1 MDDQQLTAVGG
12 DSGNTARLLNADKTV
27 GYGFEVDTQWVLS
40 DNFDA
45 TFNFSYN
52 NTELQDDNLYN
63 AGCFACTINDPLT
76 DQGYSLDGNSLPHA
90 PEWIANFILRYTQ
103 DLGDGEFYAYTD
115 WSYRSEIDF
124 FLYESVEFTGEALLE
139 GGVRTGYKWFSGDYE
154 YEVAAFARNIT
165 DEQVFIGGVDFSN
178 NAGIVNEP
186 RFIGAEFKVSFF

>member
-1 MDDQQLTAVGG
+1 MLDGSGRINATVFYYQMDDQQLTAVGG

-124 FLYESVEFTGEALLE
+124 FLYESVEFTGEALLKVAFVQVTN
-139 GGVRTGYKWFSGDYE
+139 GSLVIMSMKLLHLRAISQMNKFSS
-154 YEVAAFARNIT
+154 V
-165 DEQVFIGGVDFSN
+165 V
-178 NAGIVNEP
+178 
-186 RFIGAEFKVSFF
+186 